1 MLAAYGDV
9 IIGTM
14 GTGNPT
20 VKSTGGNFSALAGA
34 PNASIICTQSNAVLL
49 FNTATA
55 ANAWATS
62 DIGDYTN
69 WATGEAASGTL
80 YQTPGAITAAV
91 PFGNDVIVFK
101 ENAIYRMRYVGGVV
115 KWTVELL
122 LNGIGCISLYG
133 VCPGRNGILFYYQ
146 AEFVAQKTTNPTF
159 HLYWFDGVSYP
170 RQINSLTALNPA
182 NTVTFITYDPR
193 SDLFAVNTT
202 NTSAPF
208 NRTYFYCPTTDAW
221 GKNTTPITD
230 AQTTRGIPVSG
241 DFAARPTAER
251 SPQPVIYNK
260 ENANKLKRYSHGTPI
275 GEIASSCYL
284 ETQKIG
290 KAGRKTQFS
299 RAKPVVRRRVDLGTD
314 SSTATLTLFRNLE
327 DTSATTT
334 RSGIVESTDEKRFDL
349 QNGANT
355 DCFGRVKVTWNA
367 LDVAVEDILVEAKD
381 VGVS

>member
-1 MLAAYGDV
+1 V
-9 IIGTM
+9 
-14 GTGNPT
+14 
-20 VKSTGGNFSALAGA
+20 
-34 PNASIICTQSNAVLL
+34 
-49 FNTATA
+49 
-55 ANAWATS
+55 
-62 DIGDYTN
+62 
-69 WATGEAASGTL
+69 
-80 YQTPGAITAAV
+80 
-91 PFGNDVIVFK
+91 
-101 ENAIYRMRYVGGVV
+101 
-115 KWTVELL
+115 
-122 LNGIGCISLYG
+122 
-133 VCPGRNGILFYYQ
+133 
-146 AEFVAQKTTNPTF
+146 
-159 HLYWFDGVSYP
+159 
-170 RQINSLTALNPA
+170 
-182 NTVTFITYDPR
+182 
-193 SDLFAVNTT
+193 
-202 NTSAPF
+202 
-208 NRTYFYCPTTDAW
+208 
-221 GKNTTPITD
+221 
-230 AQTTRGIPVSG
+230 QTTRGIPVSG
-241 DFAARPTAER
+241 DFAARPLAER